1 MSAPRSEFE
10 EEALDTLILAAFR
23 QAQREGHREV
33 VEHLMRA
40 LEALAEADDPRSAA
54 ACVAEAY
61 LGFADE
67 QGTGRASPMNEG
79 RPRRPH

>member
-23 QAQREGHREV
+23 QARREGHREV

-40 LEALAEADDPRSAA
+40 LEALAEAEDPRSAP
-54 ACVAEAY
+54 ACVTEAY

-79 RPRRPH
+79 RPTRSH